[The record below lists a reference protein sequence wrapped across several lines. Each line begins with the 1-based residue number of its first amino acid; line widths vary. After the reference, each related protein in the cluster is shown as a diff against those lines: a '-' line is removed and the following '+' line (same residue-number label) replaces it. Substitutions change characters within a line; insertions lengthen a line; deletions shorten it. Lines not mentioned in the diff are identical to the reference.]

1 MAGWLATLRAGVERK
16 TENRIGSSAA
26 SARTCFDDDGD
37 DGDDGDGD
45 DEDNKLNTV
54 FELTHHGMATTV
66 MRER

>member
-1 MAGWLATLRAGVERK
+1 MAGCIATLRAGVERK

-37 DGDDGDGD
+37 DGDDGDG
-45 DEDNKLNTV
+45 EDNNLNTV

-66 MRER
+66 MRAR